1 MHHLPDESTVGREP
15 YASVRAG
22 RARNVDKLPV
32 RKAIG
37 LFGSAAVKRLRP
49 SCKSGSRGRIAIEAA
64 LTIRMVLSDVT
75 AAPIE

>member
-1 MHHLPDESTVGREP
+1 MRKGPETFSEADAERVITVDRG
-15 YASVRAG
+15 AV
-22 RARNVDKLPV
+22 
-32 RKAIG
+32 IG